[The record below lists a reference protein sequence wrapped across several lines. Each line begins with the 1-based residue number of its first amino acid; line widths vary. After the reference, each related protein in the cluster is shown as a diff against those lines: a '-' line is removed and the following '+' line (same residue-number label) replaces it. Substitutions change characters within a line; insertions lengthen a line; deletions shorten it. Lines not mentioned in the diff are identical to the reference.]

1 MTDNEEKPRPVW
13 GAKAIGKEIG
23 LTERQ
28 AYHMLE
34 KGLLPAKK
42 LGDKWVAD
50 ARQLHAVIS
59 GEAA

>member
-1 MTDNEEKPRPVW
+1 MLNDSSAPRAVW

-28 AYHMLE
+28 AYHLLE
-34 KGLLPAKK
+34 KGLLPARK

-50 ARQLHAVIS
+50 ARQLHVLIS

>member
-1 MTDNEEKPRPVW
+1 MTESERRSRPVW

-23 LTERQ
+23 LSERQ

-34 KGLLPAKK
+34 KGLLPARKV
-42 LGDKWVAD
+42 GDKWVAD